1 MSTYIQLNANNF
13 LNNNFIFNPIAPL
26 ELSQS
31 PLYIVYA
38 LMSKGLK
45 KYIAL

>member
-13 LNNNFIFNPIAPL
+13 LNNNFIFNPIASL
-26 ELSQS
+26 ELSQY
-31 PLYIVYA
+31 PLYIYA
-38 LMSKGLK
+38 LMIKGLK